1 MTDLRLR
8 ALQYLTRRE
17 YSRAELRSKLA
28 GQAESEPALDQVLD
42 TLQNERF
49 LSDERFAR
57 QRVLARSTRYG
68 DGRLRQELRQRGVSD
83 EDIDAALP
91 EAGDEASRCQAIW
104 AKKFGRPPESAQE
117 RAKQIRFLQYR
128 GFSMST
134 IQQTLRGLEEEA

>member
-17 YSRAELRSKLA
+17 YSRAELRSKLT
-28 GQAESEPALDQVLD
+28 GEAESEEALDGVLD
-42 TLQNERF
+42 KLQLERF

-83 EDIDAALP
+83 ADIEVALP
-91 EAGDEASRCQAIW
+91 EAGDEASRCRTIW
-104 AKKFGRPPESAQE
+104 EKKFGRPPESAQE
-117 RAKQIRFLQYR
+117 RAKQFRFLQYR
-128 GFSMST
+128 GFSIST
-134 IQQTLRGLEEEA
+134 IQQTLRGFEDDA

>member
-1 MTDLRLR
+1 MTELRLR

-28 GQAESEPALDQVLD
+28 SLATSEADLDEVLD
-42 TLQNERF
+42 GLQNERF

-57 QRVLARSTRYG
+57 QRVLARATRYG

-83 EDIDAALP
+83 DDIAAALP
-91 EAGDEASRCQAIW
+91 EAGDELARCQAIW
-104 AKKFGRPPESAQE
+104 SRKFGRPPESPEE
-117 RAKQIRFLQYR
+117 RAKQLRFLQYR

-134 IQQTLRGLEEEA
+134 IQQTLRGPEEA